1 MKLES
6 KRLSPV
12 LQEEDFWTR
21 MGATQQSSTFKEK
34 TPPPPVPASIFEVQ
48 GGGCDDDNKWDDIDF
63 GSNITEVLLNIV
75 VSTKQLFLFIQTS
88 SKQEG
93 TRI

>member
-48 GGGCDDDNKWDDIDF
+48 GGGWDDIDF
-63 GSNITEVLLNIV
+63 GSNITEVLLNIIV
-75 VSTKQLFLFIQTS
+75 VSTKQLFLFI
-88 SKQEG
+88 
-93 TRI
+93 

>member
-48 GGGCDDDNKWDDIDF
+48 GGGWDDKWDDIDF
-63 GSNITEVLLNIV
+63 GSSITEVLLNIIV
-75 VSTKQLFLFIQTS
+75 GSTKQLFLFI
-88 SKQEG
+88 
-93 TRI
+93 